1 MDAIDW
7 HSSIAVSFD
16 KGYQTTP
23 RFMERLS
30 VWNAAIERWLP
41 IGGAVLDAGC
51 GSGVLSLVAAQRA
64 GSVVAFDGSEEMIRI
79 ARGKALPANSGTVTF
94 EVASL
99 SEISN
104 FGAGSFDL
112 VMSSSVLEYVDDL
125 EDALQSH
132 AAMLKKGGTLLVSMP
147 NGESVYRWF
156 EGRIY
161 KVTKYPR
168 YRSCVHHVP
177 RVAAFESRLRNVGLE
192 PVGTLTFA
200 MAPVLGRLMRKAGLG
215 IRSDTMFLTAAQQTK
230 AI

>member
-104 FGAGSFDL
+104 FGAGVL
-112 VMSSSVLEYVDDL
+112 ILLCPQASSNMWTISRMRSNPT
-125 EDALQSH
+125 LQCLRKE
-132 AAMLKKGGTLLVSMP
+132 A
-147 NGESVYRWF
+147 
-156 EGRIY
+156 
-161 KVTKYPR
+161 
-168 YRSCVHHVP
+168 RS
-177 RVAAFESRLRNVGLE
+177 
-192 PVGTLTFA
+192 
-200 MAPVLGRLMRKAGLG
+200 
-215 IRSDTMFLTAAQQTK
+215 
-230 AI
+230 